1 MRKMLLAAAALAV
14 ALAASAQEPKFDFRR
29 DSTRTSGFTLPD
41 SLAHM
46 SPWKPDYK
54 TMAPVKTKPSVS
66 MTSVVVIQKENLP
79 SRVTVIDNNTLR
91 LGQHFTLSNGQAWNW
106 SPFPD
111 AFLDART
118 LSFPMPAV
126 APRKDCSSNTGSCFS
141 QEPVFLCVRT
151 CARRARMSDRPSGI
165 RPPFCQGCKNP
176 GCRRSPMPVPRLR
189 SRTIISSEYI
199 PPGSPP

>member
-46 SPWKPDYK
+46 SPWSD
-54 TMAPVKTKPSVS
+54 VKRIAVS
-66 MTSVVVIQKENLP
+66 SYLP
-79 SRVTVIDNNTLR
+79 SRITVIDNNTLR
-91 LGQHFTLSNGQAWNW
+91 LGQHFNLSNGQAWNW

-118 LSFPMPAV
+118 LSFPMP
-126 APRKDCSSNTGSCFS
+126 R
-141 QEPVFLCVRT
+141 
-151 CARRARMSDRPSGI
+151 
-165 RPPFCQGCKNP
+165 
-176 GCRRSPMPVPRLR
+176 
-189 SRTIISSEYI
+189 
-199 PPGSPP
+199 